1 MKLSQFTLYKNTNFT
16 DMQNTLHFNSNSERD
31 NWFTSYF
38 TGNNVIKFTH
48 PFNFRYD
55 RGTLKVPMEMND
67 LQGFNYCKFIDGF
80 DGKTYYAFIVK
91 TSYLNDRTT
100 QLDLVIDVVMT
111 YTQGSVLENLQNVEV
126 IRQHL
131 PMQELI
137 NREEFL
143 RSNNDTLPTSTMRF
157 VDPRSWVVQKE
168 GTLPEDSVA
177 GVDFN
182 EVMYIIQSAV
192 DLTADFGSEDKPKM
206 TTATGCT
213 YDSITSAV
221 NLYLVEANNLDKLLS
236 KLSNYPWITQNFKT
250 IVKVPKRF
258 LKIDELLPVDVKGIN
273 LYMMT
278 AGAMT
283 KDVVLPFN
291 ITKSKIKEAI
301 HLKEHE
307 NYLVRDN
314 VINFYLTDYRG
325 NQLNFETNK
334 ITDKNDIVATCVF
347 GAFNEIDVY
356 SLQYGQRSETK
367 KLHGYYRDN
376 QMSITTFD
384 NVPVMIDNYK
394 LNKANS
400 AYSRQL
406 ENSKTLSGRIEAIT
420 NPNSSVKD
428 RLFNAVSVYSNVFA
442 GGLASAPAK
451 GAGLFADE
459 YEYYRNQKAQM
470 NQWKISPPTISEGSY
485 SNTPLSKKGDWGI
498 WLKVCKISYEELDSL
513 RRYYGNFGH
522 EAMPNDNQIFNVNS
536 MSKANWVQ
544 FKGNYW
550 INDIDRELFDQLKT
564 LFEGGVRLWHNYND
578 LSTRSEMADNN
589 VIN

>member
-38 TGNNVIKFTH
+38 TGNHVIKFTH

-111 YTQGSVLENLQNVEV
+111 YTQGSVIENLQNVEV

-137 NREEFL
+137 KREEFL
-143 RSNNDTLPTSTMRF
+143 RTNNDVISTSTMF
-157 VDPRSWVVQKE
+157 FTDPKLFTSNNQ
-168 GTLPEDSVA
+168 A

-192 DLTADFGSEDKPKM
+192 KLDGEFGTEDKPKM
-206 TTATGCT
+206 QTAVGGT
-213 YDSITSAV
+213 YDKITSAV
-221 NLYLVEANNLDKLLS
+221 NLYLLESDKLDSLLLTLS
-236 KLSNYPWITQNFKT
+236 DYPWITQNFKT
-250 IVKVPKRF
+250 IVKVPKMF
-258 LKIDELLPVDVKGIN
+258 FNLGELNQVNCKDIS
-273 LYMMT
+273 LYELN
-278 AGAMT
+278 GGNSSVEL
-283 KDVVLPFN
+283 DLPFVL
-291 ITKSKIKEAI
+291 TKSKIKEVLG
-301 HLKEHE
+301 LKTHE
-307 NYLVRDN
+307 DYLVRDN
-314 VINFYLTDYRG
+314 VINMYLTDYRG
-325 NQLNFETNK
+325 NQLNFETGK
-334 ITDKNDIVATCVF
+334 IKDKNTLVASCVF
-347 GAFNEIDVY
+347 GAFNEIDIY
-356 SLQYGQRSETK
+356 SFEYGQRYTTNSTQ
-367 KLHGYYRDN
+367 GYYRDN

-384 NVPVMIDNYK
+384 NVPVMINNYT

-406 ENSKTLSGRIEAIT
+406 ENSKTISGRIGEVT
-420 NPNSSVKD
+420 NPNNSVKD
-428 RLFNAVSVYSNVFA
+428 RLFNAISVYSNVFS
-442 GGLASAPAK
+442 GGLMGAPAK

-470 NQWKISPPTISEGSY
+470 NQWKISPPTVSEGSY
-485 SNTPLSKKGDWGI
+485 SNATLSKKGDWGI
-498 WLKVCKISYEELDSL
+498 WLKVSTINSEELQSL

-522 EAMPNDNQIFNVNS
+522 ESMSGDNQIFNVNS

-589 VIN
+589 VIG